1 MERSESIL
9 TGFSPL
15 SRKPPSII
23 LRSGALRQVAVK
35 IQREKTAENSI
46 ARTAGKDL
54 ITGAIVFAALILF
67 VGTGSTFFSA
77 LLDKLAGAS
86 GGPDRLLSSALL
98 LNIGLILFG
107 WRRYRDLSSEVKER
121 AAAEERAHTL
131 ASRDPLTG
139 FHNRRSLAEL
149 GAEMISRAIRRDKAL
164 ALFMLDLDHFKNVND
179 VHGHAVGDALLKTV
193 AAEVEALMPPNALTA
208 RLGGDEFACAFTF
221 DSSNPETVE
230 RVAEAIVA
238 RLSQP
243 FDADGVH
250 THISVSLGIAQSAPD
265 CETIDALMRRSDIAM
280 YAAKHQGRNRYA
292 WFDASMERDLQTRN
306 ETESGLRNGIPRGE
320 FVPYFEQ
327 QIDLTTGRLHGFEV
341 LARWDH
347 PTKGLVSPDVFI
359 PIAEETGMIADLSV
373 SVMRQAFE
381 EAKNWDPSLV
391 ISVNISPTQLKDPW
405 LAQKIVKLLVETGFP
420 ATRLE
425 VEITESSLFENL
437 ALAQSIVGSL
447 KNQGIRLS
455 LDDFGTGYSSLAH
468 LRALPFDRIKIDKSF
483 VTSILENTE
492 SAAIVNAITRLG
504 DSLGLPV
511 TAEGIEDGAI
521 EERLRQLG
529 CHKGQGWHFGR
540 PTSIIATRKL
550 LAERNLLP
558 VKRPEPSVVVEQE
571 VPLDVEMPAEEL
583 RKVG

>member
-1 MERSESIL
+1 M
-9 TGFSPL
+9 
-15 SRKPPSII
+15 
-23 LRSGALRQVAVK
+23 AVSQRLEFAQMGLKSVSTK
-35 IQREKTAENSI
+35 IKREKTSSNSI
-46 ARTAGKDL
+46 AKSAGQDL
-54 ITGAIVFAALILF
+54 VTGGIVFAAIIMF
-67 VGTGSTFFSA
+67 VGTGASFINGIV
-77 LLDKLAGAS
+77 DKISGIS
-86 GGPDRLLSSALL
+86 GGPDQLLPIALL
-98 LNIGLILFG
+98 LNIALILFG
-107 WRRYRDLSSEVKER
+107 WRRYRDLSNEVRER
-121 AAAEERAHTL
+121 SAAEERAQTL

-139 FHNRRSLAEL
+139 FHNRRSLIET
-149 GAEMISRAIRRDKAL
+149 GAEMIARAGRREKSL
-164 ALFMLDLDHFKNVND
+164 AMLMLDLDHFKNVND
-179 VHGHAVGDALLKTV
+179 VHGHAVGDALLTSV
-193 AAEVEALMPPNALTA
+193 AREVEALMPPNALTA
-208 RLGGDEFACAFTF
+208 RLGGDEFACAFMF
-221 DSSNPETVE
+221 DTSNPDSVD
-230 RVAEAIVA
+230 RVAEAIVN

-243 FDADGVH
+243 FDTDGIH
-250 THISVSLGIAQSAPD
+250 THISVSLGIAHSAAD

-292 WFDASMERDLQTRN
+292 WFDASMERELQVRN
-306 ETESGLRNGIPRGE
+306 ETESGLRNGIPKGE

-347 PTKGLVSPDVFI
+347 PTRGLVAPDSFI
-359 PIAEETGMIADLSV
+359 PIAEETGMIADLSM
-373 SVMRQAFE
+373 SVMRQALE
-381 EAKNWDPSLV
+381 EAKNWDPALV

-447 KNQGIRLS
+447 KNQGIRLA

-540 PTSIIATRKL
+540 PASIVQTRKL

-558 VKRPEPSVVVEQE
+558 TVRPKPAPAPETDDDLFVAPEPIRQI
-571 VPLDVEMPAEEL
+571 
-583 RKVG
+583 G

>member
-1 MERSESIL
+1 MQL
-9 TGFSPL
+9 QQ
-15 SRKPPSII
+15 
-23 LRSGALRQVAVK
+23 SGAKSVSVK
-35 IQREKTAENSI
+35 IKREKTAANSI
-46 ARTAGKDL
+46 VGTAGRDL
-54 ITGAIVFAALILF
+54 VAGAIVFGAILVF
-67 VGTGSTFFSA
+67 VGTGSSYFAAVIQMMSG
-77 LLDKLAGAS
+77 LS
-86 GGPDRLLSSALL
+86 GGPDKLLSSTVV
-98 LNIGLILFG
+98 LNIALILFG
-107 WRRYRDLSSEVKER
+107 WRRYRDLSNEVRER
-121 AAAEERAHTL
+121 TAAEEKASVL

-139 FHNRRSLAEL
+139 WHNRRSLAEN
-149 GAEMISRAIRRDKAL
+149 GADMLAKACRREKSL
-164 ALFMLDLDHFKNVND
+164 AMLMFDLDHFKNVND
-179 VHGHAVGDALLKTV
+179 VHGHSIGDALLRV
-193 AAEVEALMPPNALTA
+193 VSQEVEKLVPPNALTS

-221 DSSNPETVE
+221 DQSNPDAVD

-250 THISVSLGIAQSAPD
+250 THISTSLGIAHSAAD
-265 CETIDALMRRSDIAM
+265 CENIDALMRRADIAM
-280 YAAKHQGRNRYA
+280 YAAKNQGRNRYS
-292 WFDASMERDLQTRN
+292 WFDASMEQALQSRN
-306 ETESGLRNGIPRGE
+306 ETEIGLRNGIPKGE

-347 PTKGLVSPDVFI
+347 PTKGLVAPDTFI
-359 PIAEETGMIADLSV
+359 PIAEETGMIADLSM

-381 EAKNWDPSLV
+381 EAKNWDSSLV

-420 ATRLE
+420 ANRLE
-425 VEITESSLFENL
+425 IEITESSLFENL
-437 ALAQSIVGSL
+437 SLAQSIVGSL

-540 PTSIIATRKL
+540 PTSIVQTRKL
-550 LAERNLLP
+550 LIERNLLP
-558 VKRPEPSVVVEQE
+558 STVVTVEEMIEPELVH
-571 VPLDVEMPAEEL
+571 EEL
-583 RKVG
+583 LRTA